1 MARISAFLASFAVVL
16 LALVAVSEAAQQ
28 CPQSAARPD
37 AWVQVPHHN
46 LDR

>member
-1 MARISAFLASFAVVL
+1 MARISAFLASFAVL